1 MSGVDFEIPTETIT
15 VGKGSLTV
23 RGMDSEDVVFLTTHY
38 IEDLKATL
46 TKYGKAKHL
55 PKSRVADLVM
65 DIIKDFPTMATE
77 IISRCADVRTEDEV
91 NKIRRLPFIKQ
102 VEAMKHIA
110 LLSSEDGADLKKVMG
125 VVASLLEANGLS
137 LGPLTQ
143 SLQNIIGTSESP
155 SPS

>member
-1 MSGVDFEIPTETIT
+1 MSGVDFEIPTETIV

-23 RGMDSEDVVFLTTHY
+23 RGMDSEDVIFVTTQY
-38 IEDLKATL
+38 LEDLKAVL
-46 TKYGKAKHL
+46 AKYGKAKHL

-77 IISRCADVRTEDEV
+77 IISRCADVTTEEDV

-137 LGPLTQ
+137 LGPLRQ